1 MKKTKIICTLGPSA
15 STKDGIMEMV
25 HGGMNVARIN
35 MSHTSKETFLQYM
48 KTVASINRELQFPV
62 PVLFDTQGTDIRLKK
77 LEKPISVLKGEH
89 IELRTNGTPNTKFK
103 NIGINI
109 NIFKGLK
116 KGMKLYIDDGTIE
129 LETERIH
136 DNWGLFKVTTSGVIK
151 SRKAVNIPNLQMD
164 LGGITPQD
172 YKDIKFAIEHGAD
185 IITLS
190 FVRHKR
196 EVVKIKK
203 LAKKMKSYI
212 FIIAK
217 IEDATGL
224 KNIDDIID
232 AADGI
237 MIARGDLGAEIPLE
251 EVPLAQK
258 DIINKCSSA
267 GKPVIVAT
275 QMMESM
281 IENPVPTR
289 AEVSDIAQAVG
300 QKADLVMLSAETSV
314 GEYPVR
320 CVKTMSK
327 ICERIENEG
336 EFVVPFYGRQNDNIK
351 DEITFTASLL
361 ASDLGAKAI
370 LVFTKSGELARLT
383 SKHRPTAPIFA
394 FTQYKDVQHSL
405 ALSRGV
411 NAYLTKIVRG
421 AHKNMNSAIS
431 QLKKDGFVKK
441 NDMIVIISDVFK
453 GHEDSQIIELK
464 KV

>member
-15 STKDGIMEMV
+15 STKEGLMDMI
-25 HGGMNVARIN
+25 HSGMNVARIN
-35 MSHTSKETFLQYM
+35 MSHTSQETFLQYM
-48 KTVASINRELQFPV
+48 KTIASINKDLQFPI
-62 PVLFDTQGTDIRLKK
+62 PILFDTQGTDIRLQK
-77 LEKPISVLKGEH
+77 LEKPISVLRGEH
-89 IELRTNGTPNTKFK
+89 IELRTNGMPNTKFK
-103 NIGINI
+103 NVEINI
-109 NIFKGLK
+109 NIFKGLRK
-116 KGMKLYIDDGTIE
+116 KMKVYIDDGTIE
-129 LETERIH
+129 LEVERVH
-136 DNWGLFKVTTSGVIK
+136 DDWGLFKVTTSGVIK
-151 SRKAVNIPNLQMD
+151 SRKAINIPNLQMD

-172 YKDIKFAIEHGAD
+172 YSDIKFAIKNGAD

-190 FVRHKR
+190 FVRHKK
-196 EVVKIKK
+196 EVIKIKN
-203 LAKKMKSYI
+203 LATKMKSHI
-212 FIIAK
+212 FVIAK
-217 IEDATGL
+217 IEDGTGL

-251 EVPLAQK
+251 EVPIAQK
-258 DIINKCSSA
+258 EIINKCA
-267 GKPVIVAT
+267 AVGKPVIVAT

-289 AEVSDIAQAVG
+289 AEVSDIAQAVS

-336 EFVVPFYGRQNDNIK
+336 EFVVPFYGKQNSNIK
-351 DEITFTASLL
+351 DEITLTASLL
-361 ASDLGAKAI
+361 ASDLDAKAI

-411 NAYLTKIVRG
+411 NAYLTKIVKG
-421 AHKNMNSAIS
+421 AHKNMNAAIS
-431 QLKKDGFVKK
+431 QLKKDKFVKS
-441 NDMIVIISDVFK
+441 NDLIVIISDVFK